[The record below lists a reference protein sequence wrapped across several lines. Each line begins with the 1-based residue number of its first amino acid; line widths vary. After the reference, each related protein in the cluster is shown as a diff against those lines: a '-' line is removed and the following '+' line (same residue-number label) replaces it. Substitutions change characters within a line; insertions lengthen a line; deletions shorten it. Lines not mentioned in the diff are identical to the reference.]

1 MYLLVI
7 AIELTGA
14 GCCLC
19 KAGLPSVW
27 ILWNYEHLGSE
38 KNLLRSIALHGAK
51 KTRDLLVNLSA
62 WSNSHVTSCCI
73 LLWLWLI
80 HFVEG
85 RIPPGAPPW
94 MVAAGAWDLSCRKSR
109 AIGGQG
115 LSKYPKSFQQISS
128 YGLTCVHACAK
139 LLLHVLYHIYVQ
151 KGR

>member
-38 KNLLRSIALHGAK
+38 KSVAVYRTSWCK
-51 KTRDLLVNLSA
+51 KDTGFACELVSCMKQFR
-62 WSNSHVTSCCI
+62 CCI
-73 LLWLWLI
+73 LLWLI

-94 MVAAGAWDLSCRKSR
+94 MVAAGAWNLSCRMLSR
-109 AIGGQG
+109 RAGIVKVSQVFPTDI
-115 LSKYPKSFQQISS
+115 LIRSHRCACMCQVAVACPVPH
-128 YGLTCVHACAK
+128 LCAK
-139 LLLHVLYHIYVQ
+139 GQVD
-151 KGR
+151 